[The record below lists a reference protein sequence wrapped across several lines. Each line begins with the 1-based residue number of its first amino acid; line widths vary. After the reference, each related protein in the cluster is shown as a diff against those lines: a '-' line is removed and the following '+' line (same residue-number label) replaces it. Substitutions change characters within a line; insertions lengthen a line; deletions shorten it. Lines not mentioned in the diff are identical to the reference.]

1 MRGPEDEVWQL
12 VQYCRWEMTG
22 SALRGGEEEKIDS
35 RDVMVEEFRRLGG

>member
-1 MRGPEDEVWQL
+1 
-12 VQYCRWEMTG
+12 MTG